1 MKLTARDIARLTD
14 ISAVRA
20 QHGEA
25 EIRGMVESARKYG
38 FYAVHV
44 LPCWMSFL
52 RGLLAGSPHILAGGP
67 VGFPGGAHRT
77 DIKVAEARALV
88 ADGVQEMDLML
99 NVGKLRSGELAYV
112 EEEIRAVVGA
122 AGGLPVKVIIEA
134 PLLTDDQ
141 IKSACDACIG
151 GGAAFVKTSTGWLPN
166 GSTLPMIRLIS
177 AHVGKAIKVK
187 AAGGIR
193 DVKTVLEMRRLGVER
208 FGINLSSAVQIVEAV
223 AAMPGG
229 AVEA

>member
-1 MKLTARDIARLTD
+1 
-14 ISAVRA
+14 
-20 QHGEA
+20 
-25 EIRGMVESARKYG
+25 
-38 FYAVHV
+38 
-44 LPCWMSFL
+44 
-52 RGLLAGSPHILAGGP
+52 
-67 VGFPGGAHRT
+67 
-77 DIKVAEARALV
+77 
-88 ADGVQEMDLML
+88 
-99 NVGKLRSGELAYV
+99 
-112 EEEIRAVVGA
+112 
-122 AGGLPVKVIIEA
+122 
-134 PLLTDDQ
+134 
-141 IKSACDACIG
+141 
-151 GGAAFVKTSTGWLPN
+151 VKTSTGWLPN